1 MASPA
6 PAPTRIRFDAFEL
19 DAASGELRKAG
30 ILLKL
35 RPQPFRVLLLLIEQA
50 GQVVTREEIQRC
62 LWADSTFVDFEHGIN
77 FSINQIR
84 GALADSAENPRYV
97 ETIPRRGYR
106 FIGAV
111 EQPPAESIT
120 VLEHATG
127 ELPKKVAPRR
137 WPAIVSLM
145 AMVVAISA
153 AGAYVRFHRTPV
165 LTEKD
170 TVVLADFMNKTG
182 DPVFDNTLKTALSVS
197 MQQSPFLKVLSDD
210 QVEATLQLMTRS
222 AGTKLTPDV
231 VRELCERAGSKAY
244 IAGSIGSLGHEY
256 VIALKAVNC
265 QSGDTMVE
273 KQVTA
278 AAKEGVLDALGGAT
292 SKLREELG
300 ESLATVQK
308 FDVPLMQATTSSLEA
323 LQAYSLGAQQQQYSA
338 AVPFYHRA
346 IQLDPNFA
354 GAYSRLGSTYF
365 DLGENYL
372 AAESVKKAYDLRGR
386 VSKWERSNIEL
397 NYQFQVTGNLEK
409 ALETLKVWAEQYP
422 RSAGPP
428 TALAY
433 IYSCL
438 GNYDKYL
445 SETRAA
451 QRNSPD
457 WGEGYANLM
466 SAYFSLNRLKEAKTT
481 AEEAFTKK
489 LDSPLLHFLLY
500 QLAFLQNESA
510 GMAQQVDWA
519 AGQPGVED
527 VILSLEADTAAF
539 SGRLGEAREFSR
551 QATASAQRAEK
562 KETAATYETE
572 AAIREALFG
581 NPAGARLKAATALSL
596 STGRDVQF
604 EAALALALIG
614 DAVRAQ
620 ALADNMAKQFPENT
634 VVQLN
639 YLPTV
644 RAQLALSRKDSSKA
658 IEILQV
664 ALPYELGAPG
674 TPGLPPALYPVY
686 VRAGAYHAGHQGGE
700 AAAEFQKMLDHRGIV
715 VNEPIGAL
723 AHLQIGRAYAMQGDT
738 TKAHAAYQDFLA
750 LWKDADPD
758 IPILKEAK
766 AEYAKLQ

>member
-1 MASPA
+1 MVSPA
-6 PAPTRIRFDAFEL
+6 PVPTRIRFDTFEL
-19 DAASGELRKAG
+19 DSASGELRKSG

-35 RPQPFRVLLLLIEQA
+35 QPQPFRVLLLLVERA

-62 LWADSTFVDFEHGIN
+62 LWTDSTFVDFEHGIN
-77 FSINQIR
+77 FSVNQIR
-84 GALADSAENPRYV
+84 GALVDNAENPRYV

-106 FIGAV
+106 FIGTVACPKPAPKSARSLWAAV
-111 EQPPAESIT
+111 MGAS
-120 VLEHATG
+120 VLVVGLAAGGLWWLNGREAHALRAKDT
-127 ELPKKVAPRR
+127 
-137 WPAIVSLM
+137 I
-145 AMVVAISA
+145 VVA
-153 AGAYVRFHRTPV
+153 
-165 LTEKD
+165 
-170 TVVLADFMNKTG
+170 DFTNSTS
-182 DPVFDNTLKTALSVS
+182 DPVFDNALKTALNVS
-197 MQQSPFLKVLSDD
+197 LRQSPFMSVLSDE
-210 QVEATLQLMTRS
+210 QVEATLQQMTRPAS
-222 AGTKLTPDV
+222 TKLTPDV
-231 VRELCERAGSKAY
+231 VRELCLRAGSKAY
-244 IAGSIGSLGHEY
+244 IAGSISSLGNEY

-265 QSGDTMVE
+265 QSGDTMAE

-292 SKLREELG
+292 TKLREELG

-323 LQAYSLGAQQQQYSA
+323 LQAFSLGQQQQHYSA
-338 AVPFYHRA
+338 ALPFYHRA

-354 GAYSRLGSTYF
+354 SAYNALGCTYF
-365 DLGENYL
+365 NLAENYL
-372 AAESVKKAYDLRGR
+372 GAESVKKAYDLRGR
-386 VSKWERSNIEL
+386 VAAWERNSIEL
-397 NYQFQVTGNLEK
+397 NYQSLVTGNLEK
-409 ALETLKVWAEQYP
+409 VLEVLKVSAEQYP
-422 RSAGPP
+422 RSGGVQ
-428 TALAY
+428 TALAI
-433 IYSCL
+433 IYSFF
-438 GNYDKYL
+438 GQYDKYL

-451 QRNSPD
+451 HRNSPD
-457 WGEGYANLM
+457 DGEGYANLM
-466 SAYFSLNRLKEAKTT
+466 SAYLSLNRLPEAKTT

-519 AGQPGVED
+519 EGQSGVED
-527 VILSLEADTAAF
+527 VLLSLEADTAAF

-581 NPAGARLKAATALSL
+581 KPAGAQQKAATALSL

-614 DAVRAQ
+614 DALRAQ
-620 ALADNMAKQFPENT
+620 ALADNMAKEFPENT
-634 VVQLN
+634 LVQLN

-644 RAQLALSRKDSSKA
+644 RAQLALSRKDFSKA

-664 ALPYELGAPG
+664 AVPYELGAPG

-686 VRAGAYHAGHQGGE
+686 VRAGAYLAGHQGSE
-700 AAAEFQKMLDHRGIV
+700 AVAEFQKIIDHRGLV
-715 VNEPIGAL
+715 VNEPIGVL

-738 TKAHAAYQDFLA
+738 TKARAAYQDFLT

-758 IPILKEAK
+758 IPILKRAK
-766 AEYAKLQ
+766 AEYSKLQ